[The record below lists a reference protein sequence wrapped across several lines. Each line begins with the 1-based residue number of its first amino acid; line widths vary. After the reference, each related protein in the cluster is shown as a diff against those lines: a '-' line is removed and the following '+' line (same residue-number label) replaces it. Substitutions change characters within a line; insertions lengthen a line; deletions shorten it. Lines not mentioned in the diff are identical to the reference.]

1 MFSWATF
8 LLGGPCPA
16 PPARPEEAVLL
27 RPPGFGVHQALEGTH
42 YRGSPWWGWRAKC
55 PGFSSEWRLA
65 VLSVVYSCTRVPL
78 AEHRPSF
85 MCAVFQGHTPTCA
98 TLSGGADTSAWVN
111 WGQTH
116 GGWGKQGPG
125 ARREGDSLSCPRAQS
140 PAPSSW
146 LPAASIR
153 SLPRPL
159 FSSVCPS
166 SE

>member
-8 LLGGPCPA
+8 SLGGPCPA

-78 AEHRPSF
+78 HVCRLPGTHAH
-85 MCAVFQGHTPTCA
+85 MCHTVWRGRHISVGE
-98 TLSGGADTSAWVN
+98 LGANAW
-111 WGQTH
+111 WMGEA
-116 GGWGKQGPG
+116 G
-125 ARREGDSLSCPRAQS
+125 ARGPEGGRLAQLSS
-140 PAPSSW
+140 GSEPSSFFV
-146 LPAASIR
+146 AARCLYLLLATAPLLECLSI
-153 SLPRPL
+153 
-159 FSSVCPS
+159 F
-166 SE
+166 